1 MREYSPPIG
10 HCYTHPVQINIPM
23 QILALST
30 FGERCGIATY
40 NDALVQAIREKG
52 HSVDIH
58 PVDVTTARKLSVR
71 ELPHCFDDFEARLAG
86 YDALVI
92 QHEYGLFGGRFPSGV
107 AQKVFAQVMK
117 SVVAA
122 GKPTAIIFH
131 SEPRTS
137 RRFLSKKRHYWK
149 RIRTLINQNPRIFT
163 VVHGET
169 ARQQYLEAG
178 LLEPAIWSIRH
189 PLPEP
194 RKIKKKKSSA
204 DFTLTIFGFVAK
216 YKGYDEILAALD
228 LLPGKY
234 RLLIAGGEHPGNT
247 LDDTYRR
254 LQEAQDPRVEITGWL
269 EEEDIPAIMERTD
282 IVLAPYHENGPAG
295 SGAVTWGICH
305 GRPIVASRTITFREI
320 QEEAGCF
327 ELVSPKD
334 PKALAEAIERVATD
348 KALQKRL
355 ADNGLAY
362 ARDHSWTAMAEGLLE
377 RLGGS

>member
-1 MREYSPPIG
+1 M
-10 HCYTHPVQINIPM
+10 H
-23 QILALST
+23 ILALST

-40 NDALVQAIREKG
+40 NDALVHAIRNKG

-58 PVDVTTARKLSVR
+58 PVDVATARKLSPR
-71 ELPHCFDDFEARLAG
+71 QLPYCFDSFEAKLAG
-86 YDALVI
+86 CDALII

-107 AQKVFAQVMK
+107 AQKVFAHVMK

-122 GKPTAIIFH
+122 NKPTAIIFH

-149 RIRTLINQNPRIFT
+149 RIRTLINDNPRIFT

-178 LLEPAIWSIRH
+178 LSEQAIWATRH

-194 RKIKKKKSSA
+194 HKIRKKKSSA
-204 DFTLTIFGFVAK
+204 GDVTLTIFGFIAK

-254 LQEAQDPRVEITGWL
+254 LREAQDPRIEITGWL

-305 GRPIVASRTITFREI
+305 GRPIIASRTITFREI
-320 QEEAGCF
+320 QEEARCF
-327 ELVSPKD
+327 ELVPPKD
-334 PKALAEAIERVATD
+334 PKALAEAIEKVATD
-348 KALQKRL
+348 KTLQKRL
-355 ADNGLAY
+355 AENGLAY
-362 ARDHSWTAMAEGLLE
+362 AGNHSWTAMAEGLLG
-377 RLGGS
+377 RLGRP